1 LLPSIGSYGEV
12 YRADW
17 NGTVSSSFPPHFIF
31 CILSLAICSRCSVE
45 VIKESDEKP
54 NHGQCTEVFVDLQEV
69 AVKKFLDQDFYGDAL
84 DEFRSEVGELL
95 SVSILEFS

>member
-1 LLPSIGSYGEV
+1 
-12 YRADW
+12 
-17 NGTVSSSFPPHFIF
+17 
-31 CILSLAICSRCSVE
+31 VE

-84 DEFRSEVGELL
+84 DEFRSEVGELFL
-95 SVSILEFS
+95 NKLFNFHIYSV